1 MDKLVPSV
9 VQKRKIELTPMEHYV
24 LPDWLARTKGVENQK
39 VARKLTNLFYNEA
52 RIGVPE
58 AGLAEKSMMQLGH
71 REGTPAGLALKLI
84 FQFRTPVVRLA
95 TSMVPRAKAMGP
107 GFLWHTLPWM
117 GLGYAVLSAKDLL
130 RGRTPR
136 DPTDLQTL
144 LESIAQTGFLA
155 PASDA
160 VSKIHAEGVGRIDE
174 MILGTTYGEV
184 KDLAKIIGAYW
195 SGEDWGKKTL
205 DSVISN
211 TPGANIWYAQHLLNV
226 TVIDGLNETISP
238 GFRAR
243 QDAYFASRGQRRIFG
258 PQ

>member
-1 MDKLVPSV
+1 M
-9 VQKRKIELTPMEHYV
+9 
-24 LPDWLARTKGVENQK
+24 A
-39 VARKLTNLFYNEA
+39 
-52 RIGVPE
+52 
-58 AGLAEKSMMQLGH
+58 
-71 REGTPAGLALKLI
+71 
-84 FQFRTPVVRLA
+84 
-95 TSMVPRAKAMGP
+95 PRAKAMGP
-107 GFLWHTLPWM
+107 GFLAHTLPWM
-117 GLGYAVLSAKDLL
+117 GLGYAVLSAKDFL

-184 KDLAKIIGAYW
+184 KDLAKIVGAYW
-195 SGEDWGKKTL
+195 SGEDGGKKTL
-205 DSVISN
+205 DLVISN
-211 TPGANIWYAQHLLNV
+211 TPGANIWYAQQLLNI
-226 TVIDGLNETISP
+226 TVIDRLNETISP

-243 QDAYFASRGQRRIFG
+243 QDAYFASRGQKRIG